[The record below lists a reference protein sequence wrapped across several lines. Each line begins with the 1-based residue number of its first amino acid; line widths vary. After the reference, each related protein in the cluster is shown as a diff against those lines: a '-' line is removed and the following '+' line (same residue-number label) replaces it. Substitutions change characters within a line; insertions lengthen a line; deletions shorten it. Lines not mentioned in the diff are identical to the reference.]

1 MNLFTLGKSYLDNN
15 PNFQNDNPVVTFRL
29 NFKLRY
35 IIEFILRFAIL
46 TLAITFIIY
55 IIASS
60 NSITAFKNLK
70 FIFTQFYTLCPP
82 ILFCLLA
89 LRLLPHKLI
98 SKSIDGTE
106 FVFSNKFSL
115 FINKVN
121 YAPYL
126 FIIEKEYLYIFADQ
140 FNILFTD
147 ASGAELA
154 KSQESISIGNYI
166 SFSFFN
172 KREYMEAI
180 KYSFKIDK
188 KNICMVRVVYE
199 NFDK

>member
-15 PNFQNDNPVVTFRL
+15 PNSQNDNPVVSFRL

-35 IIEFILRFAIL
+35 IIEFILKFAIL
-46 TLAITFIIY
+46 TLTITFIIY
-55 IIASS
+55 IIASL

-82 ILFCLLA
+82 ILLCLLV
-89 LRLLPHKLI
+89 LRFLPHKLI
-98 SKSIDGTE
+98 LNSIDGTE

-126 FIIEKEYLYIFADQ
+126 FIIEKEYLYIFANQ
-140 FNILFTD
+140 FNISFTD
-147 ASGAELA
+147 AAGTELT
-154 KSQESISIGNYI
+154 KSKENISIGNYI
-166 SFSFFN
+166 SFSIFN
-172 KREYMEAI
+172 KRECLDSI
-180 KYSFKIDK
+180 NYSFKIDK
-188 KNICMVRVVYE
+188 KNIYMVREAYE